1 MAIRLGAGHIRAI
14 RSAIT
19 VLAALVFLSSAAL
32 CALEAP
38 QALRSLTEEDTLLV
52 IAPHP
57 DDEAISSMGLMLEAK
72 RAGAEVH
79 VLYIT
84 NGEYPVTS
92 MLANND
98 RKPLDSNAFIALG
111 YARQKEASAVLEPLD
126 VNSVTFLGYPDSF
139 LNDMT
144 GPEHWKSS
152 GISSTRTKRRDV
164 PFENSPSYGK
174 LNTGSNLLADL
185 CNAIRTIQPSMIVF
199 PSTDDSHPDHSTAGV
214 LTQIAAESCR
224 MESGGSYRPQLLSY
238 LVHVRDIAWNTG
250 YRANREKLPLPWMEG
265 RGLVWLSLPVSKE
278 DEAIK
283 RAAVLSF
290 ATQGAAVNNT
300 LLSLIRTNEI
310 FCDASPLAYASA
322 GGIIE
327 AALPSAETYERRAHP
342 AADIEGFGVDA
353 ATDGICLTMKLAG
366 SPSSRY
372 AYILRAYYAD
382 ADGCVVG
389 VAEVKVRGDLCKL
402 SAASSEGTLSSDDI
416 LAQIRGNVLEIR
428 LADPPW
434 GIESTWVI
442 ARSTYSI
449 GDAILDSTPFA
460 RIVRRA

>member
-1 MAIRLGAGHIRAI
+1 MAIGLGEGHIRAI
-14 RSAIT
+14 KSAIT
-19 VLAALVFLSSAAL
+19 VLTALVLLSSAAL

-38 QALRSLTEEDTLLV
+38 QVLRSLTEEDVLLV

-84 NGEYPVTS
+84 NGEYPLTS
-92 MLANND
+92 MLANRD
-98 RKPLDSNAFIALG
+98 RHPLGVNAFIALG
-111 YARQKEASAVLEPLD
+111 YARQREASAVLESLNA
-126 VNSVTFLGYPDSF
+126 NSVTFLGYPDSF

-144 GPEHWKSS
+144 GPEHWISS
-152 GISSTRTKRRDV
+152 GIASSRTKRRNV

-174 LNTGSNLLADL
+174 PNTGSNLLEDL
-185 CNAIRTIQPSMIVF
+185 CDAIRTIQPSMIVF
-199 PSTDDSHPDHSTAGV
+199 PSTDDSHPDHSAAGI

-224 MESGGSYRPQLLSY
+224 MESGASYRPQLLSY

-250 YRANREKLPLPWMEG
+250 YRTNREKLPLPWMEG
-265 RGLVWLSLPVSKE
+265 GGLIWLSMPVSKE
-278 DEAIK
+278 DAAIK

-290 ATQGAAVNNT
+290 ATQGAAMNNT
-300 LLSLIRTNEI
+300 LLSFIRTNEI
-310 FCDASPLAYASA
+310 FCEEPPLAHASA

-342 AADIEGFGVDA
+342 AADIEGFGIDA
-353 ATDGICLTMKLAG
+353 GTDRVCFTIKLAG
-366 SPSSRY
+366 YPSSRY

-389 VAEVKVRGDLCKL
+389 VAEVKVRGDLGKL
-402 SAASSEGTLSSDDI
+402 SAMSSEGILISDEL
-416 LAQIRGNVLEIR
+416 LAQIHGNVLEIR

-442 ARSTYSI
+442 VRSTYSI
-449 GDAILDSTPFA
+449 GDAILDSTPIA
-460 RIVRRA
+460 RIVRRP